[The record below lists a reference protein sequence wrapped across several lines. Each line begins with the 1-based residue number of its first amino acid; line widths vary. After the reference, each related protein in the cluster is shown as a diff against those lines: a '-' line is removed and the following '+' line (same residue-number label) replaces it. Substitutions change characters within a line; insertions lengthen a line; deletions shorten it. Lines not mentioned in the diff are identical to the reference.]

1 MDLYSLNKQLVSQ
14 MPNMEDFA
22 DSIEL
27 INKFA
32 RKNSNK
38 YYMLLCRDISYYT
51 VFERLL
57 GLTETI
63 GEAVIT
69 CLNSIGT
76 SIKSIEEVK
85 GAIECWV
92 VPFDEKDPVAVI
104 FFPYDIGMYPVGV

>member
-1 MDLYSLNKQLVSQ
+1 MDLYSLNKQLVKQ
-14 MPNMEDFA
+14 LPDIEDFTN
-22 DSIEL
+22 SIQT
-27 INKFA
+27 INDFT

-38 YYMLLCRDISYYT
+38 HYMLLCRDISYYT

-69 CLNSIGT
+69 CLKNIGP
-76 SIKSIEEVK
+76 SIKSIEEVT

-92 VPFDEKDPVAVI
+92 IPKDKEEPLAVML
-104 FFPYDIGMYPVGV
+104 FPYDAGIYQVGV

>member
-1 MDLYSLNKQLVSQ
+1 MDLYSLNKQLVNQ
-14 MPNMEDFA
+14 LPDIKDFTE
-22 DSIEL
+22 SIEI

-38 YYMLLCRDISYYT
+38 HYMLLCKDISYYT

-63 GEAVIT
+63 GEAVIA
-69 CLNSIGT
+69 CLNDIGT
-76 SIKSIEEVK
+76 SIKSIEEVE

-92 VPFDEKDPVAVI
+92 IPSGKNDPIAVM
-104 FFPYDIGMYPVGV
+104 FFPYDIGMYQVGV

>member
-1 MDLYSLNKQLVSQ
+1 MDLYSLNKQLVNQ
-14 MPNMEDFA
+14 LPDIEDFTE
-22 DSIEL
+22 SIEI

-38 YYMLLCRDISYYT
+38 HYMLLCRDISYYT

-69 CLNSIGT
+69 CLKNIGT
-76 SIKSIEEVK
+76 SIKSIEEVE
-85 GAIECWV
+85 GVIECWV
-92 VPFDEKDPVAVI
+92 MPKDKEPIVVM
-104 FFPYDIGMYPVGV
+104 FFPYDIGMYQVGV

>member
-1 MDLYSLNKQLVSQ
+1 MDLYSLNKQLINQ
-14 MPNMEDFA
+14 FPDMKDFA
-22 DSIEL
+22 DSIEI

-38 YYMLLCRDISYYT
+38 HYMLLCKDISYYT

-63 GEAVIT
+63 GEAVII
-69 CLNSIGT
+69 CLNKIGT
-76 SIKSIEEVK
+76 SIKSIEEVE

-92 VPFDEKDPVAVI
+92 VPFNEKDPVAVM
-104 FFPYDIGMYPVGV
+104 FFPYDIGMYSVGV